1 MKRVGNL
8 LSYARLLL
16 ALAAVG
22 EAATG
27 LILLVY
33 PPIVV
38 RLLVG
43 AEIAGAGIV
52 MSRIAG
58 IGLIALGLAC
68 WPGSM
73 AARALC
79 GMLTYSSLA
88 TLYLIYLGVE
98 GALVGSLLWPAVVV
112 HGVLTFLLA
121 RVWLTDRQGK

>member
-1 MKRVGNL
+1 
-8 LSYARLLL
+8 
-16 ALAAVG
+16 
-22 EAATG
+22 
-27 LILLVY
+27 
-33 PPIVV
+33 
-38 RLLVG
+38 
-43 AEIAGAGIV
+43 
-52 MSRIAG
+52 
-58 IGLIALGLAC
+58 
-68 WPGSM
+68 M